1 LAETAE
7 VRIEQGDIDARDLAV
22 HLLDVGLG
30 RVESYYLL
38 RLEPIRCQLQASSI
52 NYRLVPLWS
61 RFREFPFSA
70 ARE

>member
-30 RVESYYLL
+30 RVESYHLL
-38 RLEPIRCQLQASSI
+38 RLEPIRCQLQASSTMVKVTRI
-52 NYRLVPLWS
+52 SLLGS
-61 RFREFPFSA
+61 S
-70 ARE
+70 